1 MTLDIADCD
10 FDISTPQMAQGEM
23 YPKISI
29 KVDKIQVA
37 LYFEYSLDEYLRFP
51 AYKFDVLHGNF
62 GKKGVVHKAHP
73 SSAFTAMSQ
82 PLENG
87 GCLFIRY
94 GYSHKRFKAFLEF
107 NPNHIDMFELRG
119 HLTLLLH
126 HGYDSLLERGI
137 VTYCEFAADVKDAK
151 LQDYLYLDAKLRC
164 GSSLRRFIGS
174 DYVGSERSNRSFL
187 AYDKRK
193 ELLDHKKDNLTYDLL
208 RIEARLRGA
217 KYFPLKD
224 ISAVESPFDSFHV
237 IDRAV
242 FESSDLPALSALREQ
257 LPCFDGCLQLA
268 YASLSPKLKQQARCS
283 LKSMQPNWWK
293 PKDIWKTLPNSKF
306 AKEASI

>member
-1 MTLDIADCD
+1 MVLDAANYGVHV
-10 FDISTPQMAQGEM
+10 STPQIDLAEKN
-23 YPKISI
+23 PKVSI

-37 LYFEYSLDEYLRFP
+37 LYFEHSLDEYLRFP
-51 AYKFDVLHGNF
+51 AYKFDVLHGYL
-62 GKKGVVHKAHP
+62 GKKGVVHKVHP

-94 GYSHKRFKAFLEF
+94 GYSHKIFKAFLEF

-151 LQDYLYLDAKLRC
+151 FQDYLYLDAKLRS
-164 GSSLRRFIGS
+164 GSSFLRFNGS

-193 ELLDHKKDNLTYDLL
+193 ELLDHKKENLAYDLL
-208 RIEARLRGA
+208 RIEARLRGS
-217 KYFPLKD
+217 KHFPLKD
-224 ISAVESPFDSFHV
+224 ISAVDSPFGSCHV
-237 IDRAV
+237 IDRST
-242 FESSDLPALSALREQ
+242 FEMSSTPAISALRDQ
-257 LPCFDGCLQLA
+257 LPYNDGCLQLA
-268 YASLSPKLKQQARCS
+268 YASLNSKLRQQARCE
-283 LKSMQPNWWK
+283 LKSMQPHWWK
-293 PKDIWKTLPNSKF
+293 PKDIWKTLPDSKF
-306 AKEASI
+306 VKEASI